1 MTYLE
6 RAIKDG
12 YAYITGA
19 ENKQKITYVSS
30 ENHGENYSDPEEK
43 VRAEFWAELIY
54 KYEYPA
60 NRIRVEVVIPDRLP
74 TDRAD
79 IVIFSDDDC
88 KRPYAVVECKK
99 DGVTDAEFNQ
109 AVEQGVGNATWVK
122 LRAEYVVIIAGG
134 TRRVLDVSDKFGALE
149 REQNILAD
157 LPKAYGKPQEFRF
170 YKGTENDI
178 KPVPREDLITA
189 IKKCHQTLWGGGRLS
204 PPTAFGELCKLIF
217 VKISDEQKPRK
228 KGEPYQFQIKTHE
241 PSSKLAERINALYDE
256 QKIKDPEVFTD
267 SIKVDDRVLRT
278 VVSHLEALN
287 LNKTDLDVKGVAFE
301 QFMDGFF
308 KGDFGQYFTPRPIIE
323 FAVKMMKPEHDWDV
337 LDPSCGSGG
346 FLLHALDYMRK
357 EAGEYYE
364 KGSVDYFNYWHDF
377 ASKHLYGIEINDEI
391 ARVAKMNMIVHDD
404 GHTNVISFDAL
415 DSIDKMHDHNRG
427 FLRDHFDLILT
438 NPPFGSTINLAEKPY
453 LSGFELG
460 NTYDKKGKAKPRKS
474 QSSEV
479 LFIERIWEFLKP
491 GTGKAAIVLPDG
503 ILTNSSSQYVR
514 DFILE
519 KFQLLA
525 VVSLPKDA
533 FAHFGAG
540 VNASVVFLRKRSQN
554 DDLKCD
560 VFMASPQFIGYDAT
574 GRKTA
579 QNQLKE
585 IVQNYEKCTS
595 GIELSQTQE
604 TGYLVDYD
612 SIDGRMDVDHYAPQ
626 FIELKKKIESSEYP
640 VVTVESI
647 CESIKSGFAAGKQD
661 QADELSDSERIPH
674 LRPFSITSDGELS
687 FETKKYVPLK
697 GLNPADFCRKGEVLF
712 NNTNSIDLV
721 GKTAVFDTD
730 TPCVTSN
737 HITRLTLR
745 DCVNPYYMAAFFNML
760 LRLGYWKFLATNFNN
775 QSGVNTETLKKVKII
790 LPPIK
795 IQEKIAKE
803 IVAHYCNA
811 ADLRKKA
818 EEEINQGQQEFE
830 KELLGE

>member
-1 MTYLE
+1 MTNLD

-12 YAYITGA
+12 YAYMTGA
-19 ENKQKITYVSS
+19 EGKQKITYVSS
-30 ENHGENYSDPEEK
+30 DNHSENYSDPEEK

-60 NRIRVEVVIPDRLP
+60 NRIKVEVTIPDRLP

-79 IVIFSDDDC
+79 IVVFHDDEC

-99 DGVTDAEFNQ
+99 EGVTDAEFNQ
-109 AVEQGVGNATWVK
+109 AIEQGVGNATWVK

-134 TRRVLDVSDKFGALE
+134 TRRVLDVSDKFGAFE

-157 LPKAYGKPQEFRF
+157 LPKAYGKPQEYRF

-178 KPVPREDLITA
+178 KPVAREDLIAA

-217 VKISDEQKPRK
+217 VKISDEQKPRR

-256 QKIKDPEVFTD
+256 QKVKDPEVFTE

-278 VVSHLEALN
+278 VVSHLESIN

-323 FAVKMMKPEHDWDV
+323 FAVKMMKPKHDWDV

-357 EAGEYYE
+357 QAAEYYE
-364 KGSVDYFNYWHDF
+364 KGSVDYYTYWHDF

-404 GHTNVISFDAL
+404 GHTNVISHDAL
-415 DSIDKMHDHNRG
+415 DSIDKMHEHNPG
-427 FLRDHFDLILT
+427 FAKDKFDLILT

-453 LSGFELG
+453 LSGYTLG
-460 NTYDKKGKAKPRKS
+460 NTYDAKGKAKPRKS
-474 QSSEV
+474 QSSEI
-479 LFIERIWEFLKP
+479 LFIERIFEFLKP
-491 GTGKAAIVLPDG
+491 STGKAAIVLPDG
-503 ILTNSSSQYVR
+503 MLTNSSSQFVR
-514 DFILE
+514 EFILE

-540 VNASVVFLRKRSQN
+540 VNASVIFVRKKSTYENQTYSP
-554 DDLKCD
+554 
-560 VFMASPQFIGYDAT
+560 VFMAKPQYIGYDAT
-574 GRKTA
+574 GTKTSK
-579 QNQLKE
+579 NQLMD
-585 IVQNYEKCTS
+585 IVQKYEAHEDGYS
-595 GIELSQTQE
+595 IEIDEE

-612 SIDGRMDVDHYAPQ
+612 SIDNRLDTDHYSPQ
-626 FIELKKKIESSEYP
+626 FIALKKCIEQSHFP
-640 VVTVESI
+640 VVTVAEICSI
-647 CESIKSGFAAGKQD
+647 IKSGFAAGKQD
-661 QADELSDSERIPH
+661 QAEELPDEERVPH
-674 LRPFSITSDGELS
+674 LRPFSITADGELS
-687 FETKKYVPLK
+687 FETQKFVPAK
-697 GLNPADFCRKGEVLF
+697 GLSATDYCEYGEVLF

-721 GKTAVFDTD
+721 GKSTVFDVKRR
-730 TPCVTSN
+730 CAASN
-737 HITRLTLR
+737 HITRLRLKEG
-745 DCVNPYYMAAFFNML
+745 VNPYYIAAFFNML
-760 LRLGYWKFLATNFNN
+760 LRKNYWKFLCTNFNN
-775 QSGVNTETLKKVKII
+775 QSGINTETLKRVKVI
-790 LPPIK
+790 LPPAEVQK
-795 IQEKIAKE
+795 KFADTLVERHEK
-803 IVAHYCNA
+803 A
-811 ADLRKKA
+811 ALLRKQA
-818 EEEINQGQQEFE
+818 QLEVATAQAEFE
-830 KELLGE
+830 KSVFN